1 LKTTSCNVDWRGRLT
16 LCCNLAGYRNA
27 DSEPDV
33 LADLNRESF
42 AVGYARLKAL
52 AQLQLERRQQALSEI
67 AARGETPDLYTG
79 SPCLFC
85 LQSFGKIPWRSAQ
98 PNGQAANGRSLPVI
112 VAPATTSD

>member
-1 LKTTSCNVDWRGRLT
+1 
-16 LCCNLAGYRNA
+16 
-27 DSEPDV
+27 

-52 AQLQLERRQQALSEI
+52 AQQQLERRRQALAEI

-85 LQSFGKIPWRSAQ
+85 LQSFGKIPWHNSQ
-98 PNGQAANGRSLPVI
+98 PNSSAASSRSLPVI